1 MPFDP
6 SPTSRRDRRVG
17 ILSTYPPQRC
27 GLATFAASLE
37 HELVDAGDDVTVV
50 AIDDGRGNGSLRSKA
65 HFELINGLP
74 SSVRDTAKILS
85 RGDVAIV
92 QHEYGIYGGVDGDE
106 VLDVL
111 QQLEVPAI
119 VVLHTVPSHP
129 TANQQRI
136 LEAVCELA
144 AAVVV
149 MTNAARSRLTIN
161 YAVDAERVTM
171 IPHGA
176 WSLPAARGAD
186 RARVTDHP
194 RLLTWGLLGPGKGI
208 EHVIRAMTLVDDL
221 RPRVQY
227 SVAGATHPKVFA
239 RDGDHY
245 RLSLIRTAWATG
257 VAGSIHFDD
266 SYRDSEALM
275 RFVRSA
281 SVVVLPYDSPD
292 QVTSGVLVDAIAAGR
307 PVIATAFP
315 HAVELLS
322 DGAGIIVPHREPVA
336 LAAAIR
342 TALCEPG
349 VLEAMTTRARE
360 LAPSLGW
367 PTVAAQYRALTET
380 VTSTAVAAAT

>member
-1 MPFDP
+1 MPFDQLP
-6 SPTSRRDRRVG
+6 GSRRDRRVG

-37 HELVDAGDDVTVV
+37 LELVDAGDDVTVV
-50 AIDDGRGNGSLRSKA
+50 AIDDGRGDGSLRSKA
-65 HFELINGLP
+65 HYELINGLP
-74 SSVRDTAKILS
+74 TSIRDAAKVLS

-111 QQLEVPAI
+111 EQLEVPAI
-119 VVLHTVPSHP
+119 VVLHTVPAHP

-136 LEAVCELA
+136 LEAICEQA

-149 MTNAARSRLTIN
+149 MTNAARARLTDN
-161 YAVDAERVTM
+161 YAVDGERVTM

-186 RARVTDHP
+186 RSRVTDHP

-208 EHVIRAMTLVDDL
+208 EHVIRALTLIDDL
-221 RPRVQY
+221 RPRVHY

-266 SYRDSEALM
+266 SYRDSAALM

-281 SVVVLPYDSPD
+281 SLVVLPYDSPD

-336 LAAAIR
+336 LASAIR

-349 VLEAMTTRARE
+349 LLEAMTTRARQ

-367 PTVAAQYRALTET
+367 PTVAAQYQALTDA
-380 VTSTAVAAAT
+380 VTSAAVAVAT